1 MSELKNDAPKLSE
14 IKKAHPFRVPDNYF
28 EDFSSRLHT
37 RLETEKQA
45 LPKPKSRIIRLL
57 KPAIGLA
64 ASFLLVFL
72 LVFWPLKSFLPNY
85 IAKNNSAIETTIT
98 EEDTY
103 LSILEKIDEN
113 SFFALLSETS
123 DEEIDDFNDEEL
135 MSYVSSNFS
144 EYEIYLETDNE

>member
-14 IKKAHPFRVPDNYF
+14 IKKEHPFRVPDNYF

-45 LPKPKSRIIRLL
+45 LPNPKSRIIRLL

-64 ASFLLVFL
+64 ASFILVFL
-72 LVFWPLKSFLPNY
+72 LVFWPLKSFLPSY
-85 IAKNNSAIETTIT
+85 MAKNNSAIETTTT

-113 SFFALLSETS
+113 SFFALLSESS
-123 DEEIDDFNDEEL
+123 DEEINDFNDEEL

-144 EYEIYLETDNE
+144 EYEIYLETANE

>member
-1 MSELKNDAPKLSE
+1 MNELKKIAPKLSE
-14 IKKAHPFRVPDNYF
+14 IKKEHPFRVPDNYF
-28 EDFSSRLHT
+28 DDFSSRLNT
-37 RLETEKQA
+37 RLETEKQV

-57 KPAIGLA
+57 KPAMGLA

-72 LVFWPLKSFLPNY
+72 LVFWPIKSFLPNY
-85 IAKNNSAIETTIT
+85 LSKSNTAVETVIN

-113 SFFALLSETS
+113 SFFALLTESS
-123 DEEIDDFNDEEL
+123 DEEVNDFNDEEL
-135 MSYVSSNFS
+135 MSYVTSNFS

>member
-1 MSELKNDAPKLSE
+1 MNELKNDAPKLSE
-14 IKKAHPFRVPDNYF
+14 IKKEHPFRVPDNYF

-45 LPKPKSRIIRLL
+45 LPKPQGRIIRLL

-72 LVFWPLKSFLPNY
+72 LVFWPIKSFLPDY
-85 IAKNNSAIETTIT
+85 MAKNNTAIETTIT

-113 SFFALLSETS
+113 SFFALLSEYS
-123 DEEIDDFNDEEL
+123 DEEVNDFNDEEL

-144 EYEIYLETDNE
+144 EYEIYLETDN